1 MASRSVDSLG
11 QIRVLTPEFI
21 VNCKVR
27 DSEVTYVFPQIM
39 IDEFVY
45 GKGLVLP
52 GEHLHPLHQS
62 HLVAMVEDVRRI
74 GVASSRMEPD

>member
-1 MASRSVDSLG
+1 
-11 QIRVLTPEFI
+11 
-21 VNCKVR
+21 
-27 DSEVTYVFPQIM
+27 M